1 MNVCIDVESLLNLWE
16 TEQNHIH
23 MLNPKIELNQHL
35 TEQIYAA
42 LHGQLVEKIIS
53 LSSYDQSSHGLR
65 SAMEGH
71 SFKVEKRLMS
81 HLHDLLYGV
90 KEKLGFND
98 PVDFYITGNS
108 TVNAWTI
115 AAAREGEPH
124 IVNINS
130 ALINLMTDDELRFVV
145 GHELGHLMNKDVEML
160 RLIGFVFPQGS
171 VPPLVLQYKIRLW
184 EQLSEL
190 TADRYGY
197 MAVENLESCLSA
209 FFKMTSGLDIT
220 RINMQVDAYLE
231 ENLKHLE
238 YFIKDKGLSRDTH
251 PVNPI
256 RVQSLNL
263 YATCQS
269 EEELNE
275 KMGEIIGALMKLSN
289 DEVDYFL
296 GFFVATAGLI
306 AISIDGN
313 VTDEEI
319 ERVLNNLS
327 SFHIF
332 PRQFLEDVSQQD
344 VVKIFHSSIEE
355 VLKRRPDMRD
365 AMLSYVISLIL
376 ADSSFNEQEVEFIF
390 DIGEKAFGFTT
401 KEVADRMAVAIQQNF
416 VPSYEAIC

>member
-1 MNVCIDVESLLNLWE
+1 
-16 TEQNHIH
+16 
-23 MLNPKIELNQHL
+23 MLNPKIELEQHL
-35 TEQIYAA
+35 TQQIYAA
-42 LHGQLVEKIIS
+42 LHGELVEKIIS
-53 LSSYDQSSHGLR
+53 LSSFDQSSHGLR

-81 HLHDLLYGV
+81 HLYDLLYGV
-90 KEKLGFND
+90 KEKLGFAD
-98 PVDFYITGNS
+98 PVDFYITGDS

-145 GHELGHLMNKDVEML
+145 GHELGHLMNRNTEML
-160 RLIGFVFPQGS
+160 RLINFVFPRGT

-197 MAVENLESCLSA
+197 MAVENLEACLSA

-220 RINMQVDAYLE
+220 KIDMQVEAYLE

-238 YFIKDKGLSRDTH
+238 YFISDKGLSRDTH

-263 YATCQS
+263 YATCPD
-269 EEELNE
+269 EKALAE
-275 KMGEIIGALMKLSN
+275 KMDEIIAALMKLSN
-289 DEVDYFL
+289 DEVDYYL

-306 AISIDGN
+306 AINIDGE
-313 VTDEEI
+313 VTSEEI

-327 SFHIF
+327 SFYIF
-332 PRQFLEDVSQQD
+332 PRHFLDQVAEQK
-344 VVKIFHSSIEE
+344 VVEIFYSSIEE

-365 AMLSYVISLIL
+365 GMLAYIISLIL
-376 ADSSFNEQEVEFIF
+376 VDSSFNQQEVEFIF
-390 DIGEKAFGFTT
+390 EIGEKCFGFTT
-401 KEVADRMAVAIQQNF
+401 KEIADRMAGAIQQNF

>member
-1 MNVCIDVESLLNLWE
+1 
-16 TEQNHIH
+16 
-23 MLNPKIELNQHL
+23 MLNPKIELEQHL
-35 TEQIYAA
+35 TQQIYAA
-42 LHGQLVEKIIS
+42 LHGELVENIIS
-53 LSSYDQSSHGLR
+53 LSSFDQSSHGLR

-81 HLHDLLYGV
+81 HLYDLLYGV
-90 KEKLGFND
+90 KEKLGFAD
-98 PVDFYITGNS
+98 PVDFYITGDS

-145 GHELGHLMNKDVEML
+145 GHELGHLMNRNTEML
-160 RLIGFVFPQGS
+160 RLINFVFPRGT

-197 MAVENLESCLSA
+197 MAVENLEACLSA
-209 FFKMTSGLDIT
+209 FFKMTSGLDISK
-220 RINMQVDAYLE
+220 IDMQVDAYLE

-238 YFIKDKGLSRDTH
+238 YFISDKGLSRDTH

-263 YATCQS
+263 YATCP
-269 EEELNE
+269 NE
-275 KMGEIIGALMKLSN
+275 KELEEKMDAIIGALMKLSN
-289 DEVDYFL
+289 DEVDYYL

-306 AISIDGN
+306 AINVDGEI
-313 VTDEEI
+313 TSEEI

-327 SFHIF
+327 SFYIF
-332 PRQFLEDVSQQD
+332 PRHFLDQVAQQK
-344 VVKIFHSSIEE
+344 VVEIFYSSIEE
-355 VLKRRPDMRD
+355 VLKRRPDMREG
-365 AMLSYVISLIL
+365 MLAYMISLIL
-376 ADSSFNEQEVEFIF
+376 ADSSFNQKEVEFIF
-390 DIGEKAFGFTT
+390 EIGEKCFGFST
-401 KEVADRMAVAIQQNF
+401 KEIADRMAGAIQQNF
-416 VPSYEAIC
+416 IPSYEAIC

>member
-1 MNVCIDVESLLNLWE
+1 
-16 TEQNHIH
+16 
-23 MLNPKIELNQHL
+23 MLNPKIELEQHL

-42 LHGQLVEKIIS
+42 LHGELVEKIIS
-53 LSSYDQSSHGLR
+53 MSSFDQSSHGLR

-81 HLHDLLYGV
+81 HLYDLLYGV
-90 KEKLGFND
+90 KEKLGFAD
-98 PVDFYITGNS
+98 SVDFYITGDS

-145 GHELGHLMNKDVEML
+145 GHELGHLMNKNTEML
-160 RLIGFVFPQGS
+160 RLIGFVFPHGT

-184 EQLSEL
+184 EQLAEL

-197 MAVENLESCLSA
+197 MAVENLEACLSA
-209 FFKMTSGLDIT
+209 FFKMTSGLDISK
-220 RINMQVDAYLE
+220 IDMQVDAYLE

-238 YFIKDKGLSRDTH
+238 YFINDKGLSRDTH

-263 YATCQS
+263 YATCPD
-269 EEELNE
+269 EKILGE
-275 KMGEIIGALMKLSN
+275 KMDEIIGALMKLSN
-289 DEVDYFL
+289 DEVDYYL

-306 AISIDGN
+306 AINIDGE
-313 VTDEEI
+313 VTSEEI

-327 SFHIF
+327 SFYIF
-332 PRQFLEDVSQQD
+332 PRHFLDQVAEQK
-344 VVKIFHSSIEE
+344 VVEIFYSSIEE
-355 VLKRRPDMRD
+355 VLKRRPDMRE
-365 AMLSYVISLIL
+365 AMLAYIISIIL
-376 ADSSFNEQEVEFIF
+376 ADSSFNQQEVDFVFEV
-390 DIGEKAFGFTT
+390 GEKCFGFST
-401 KEVADRMAVAIQQNF
+401 KEIADRMAGAIQQNF
-416 VPSYEAIC
+416 IPSYEAIC

>member
-1 MNVCIDVESLLNLWE
+1 
-16 TEQNHIH
+16 
-23 MLNPKIELNQHL
+23 MLNPKIELEQHL

-42 LHGQLVEKIIS
+42 LHGELVEKIIS
-53 LSSYDQSSHGLR
+53 LSSFDQSGHGLR

-90 KEKLGFND
+90 KEKLGFAD
-98 PVDFYITGNS
+98 PVDFYITGDS

-145 GHELGHLMNKDVEML
+145 GHELGHLMNKNTEML
-160 RLIGFVFPQGS
+160 RLIGFVFPHGT

-197 MAVENLESCLSA
+197 MAVENLEACLSA
-209 FFKMTSGLDIT
+209 FFKMTSGLDISK
-220 RINMQVDAYLE
+220 IDMQVDAYLE

-238 YFIKDKGLSRDTH
+238 YFINDKGLSRDTH

-263 YATCQS
+263 YATCPD
-269 EEELNE
+269 EKTLAE
-275 KMGEIIGALMKLSN
+275 KMDEIIGALMKLSN
-289 DEVDYFL
+289 DEVDYYL

-306 AISIDGN
+306 AINIDGD
-313 VTDEEI
+313 VTSEEI

-327 SFHIF
+327 SFYIF
-332 PRQFLEDVSQQD
+332 PRHFLDQVAEQK
-344 VVKIFHSSIEE
+344 VVEIFYSSIEE
-355 VLKRRPDMRD
+355 VLKRRPDMREG
-365 AMLSYVISLIL
+365 MLAYIISLIL
-376 ADSSFNEQEVEFIF
+376 ADSSFNQQEIDFIF
-390 DIGEKAFGFTT
+390 EIGEKNFGFST
-401 KEVADRMAVAIQQNF
+401 KEIADRMAGAIQQNF
-416 VPSYEAIC
+416 IPSYEAIC

>member
-1 MNVCIDVESLLNLWE
+1 
-16 TEQNHIH
+16 
-23 MLNPKIELNQHL
+23 MLNPKIELEQHL

-42 LHGQLVEKIIS
+42 LHGELVEKIIS
-53 LSSYDQSSHGLR
+53 LSSFDQSGHGLK

-90 KEKLGFND
+90 KEKLGFAD
-98 PVDFYITGNS
+98 PVDFYITGDS

-145 GHELGHLMNKDVEML
+145 GHELGHLMNKNTEML
-160 RLIGFVFPQGS
+160 RLIGFVFPHGT

-197 MAVENLESCLSA
+197 MAVENLEACLSA
-209 FFKMTSGLDIT
+209 FFKMTSGLDISK
-220 RINMQVDAYLE
+220 IDMQVDAYLE

-238 YFIKDKGLSRDTH
+238 YFINDKGLSRDTH

-263 YATCQS
+263 YATCPD
-269 EEELNE
+269 EKTLAE
-275 KMGEIIGALMKLSN
+275 KMDEIIGALMKLSN
-289 DEVDYFL
+289 DEVDYYL

-306 AISIDGN
+306 AINIDGD
-313 VTDEEI
+313 VTSEEI

-327 SFHIF
+327 SFYIF
-332 PRQFLEDVSQQD
+332 PRHFLDQVAEQK
-344 VVKIFHSSIEE
+344 VVEIFYSSIEE
-355 VLKRRPDMRD
+355 VLKRRPDMREG
-365 AMLSYVISLIL
+365 MLAYIISLIL
-376 ADSSFNEQEVEFIF
+376 ADSSFNQQEIDFIF
-390 DIGEKAFGFTT
+390 EIGEKNFGFST
-401 KEVADRMAVAIQQNF
+401 KEIADRMAGAIQQNF
-416 VPSYEAIC
+416 IPSYEAIC

>member
-1 MNVCIDVESLLNLWE
+1 
-16 TEQNHIH
+16 
-23 MLNPKIELNQHL
+23 MLNPKIELEQHL
-35 TEQIYAA
+35 TQQIYAA
-42 LHGQLVEKIIS
+42 LHGELVEKIIS
-53 LSSYDQSSHGLR
+53 LSSFDQSSHGLR

-81 HLHDLLYGV
+81 HLYDLLYGV
-90 KEKLGFND
+90 KEKLGFAD
-98 PVDFYITGNS
+98 PVDFYITGDS

-145 GHELGHLMNKDVEML
+145 GHELGHLMNRNTEML
-160 RLIGFVFPQGS
+160 RLINFVFPRGT

-197 MAVENLESCLSA
+197 MAVENLEACLSA

-220 RINMQVDAYLE
+220 KIDMKVEAYLE

-238 YFIKDKGLSRDTH
+238 YFISDKGLSRDTH

-263 YATCQS
+263 YATCPD
-269 EEELNE
+269 EKVLEE
-275 KMGEIIGALMKLSN
+275 KMDEIIGALMKLSN
-289 DEVDYFL
+289 DEVDYYL

-306 AISIDGN
+306 AINIDGE
-313 VTDEEI
+313 VTSEEI

-327 SFHIF
+327 SFYIF
-332 PRQFLEDVSQQD
+332 PRHFLDQVAEQK
-344 VVKIFHSSIEE
+344 VVEIFYSSIEE

-365 AMLSYVISLIL
+365 GMLAYIISLIL
-376 ADSSFNEQEVEFIF
+376 VDSSFNQQEVEFIF
-390 DIGEKAFGFTT
+390 EIGEKCFGFST
-401 KEVADRMAVAIQQNF
+401 KEIADRMAGAIQQNF

>member
-1 MNVCIDVESLLNLWE
+1 
-16 TEQNHIH
+16 
-23 MLNPKIELNQHL
+23 MLNPKIELEQHL
-35 TEQIYAA
+35 TQQIYAA
-42 LHGQLVEKIIS
+42 LHGELVEKIIS
-53 LSSYDQSSHGLR
+53 LSSFDQSSHGLR

-81 HLHDLLYGV
+81 HLYDLLYGV
-90 KEKLGFND
+90 KEKLGFAD
-98 PVDFYITGNS
+98 PVDFYITGDS

-145 GHELGHLMNKDVEML
+145 GHELGHLMNRNTEML
-160 RLIGFVFPQGS
+160 RLINFVFPRGT

-197 MAVENLESCLSA
+197 MAVENLEACLSA

-220 RINMQVDAYLE
+220 KIDMQVEAYLE

-238 YFIKDKGLSRDTH
+238 YFINDKGLSRETH

-263 YATCQS
+263 YATCPD
-269 EEELNE
+269 EKALAE
-275 KMGEIIGALMKLSN
+275 KMDEIIGALMKLSN
-289 DEVDYFL
+289 DEVDYYL

-306 AISIDGN
+306 AINIDGE
-313 VTDEEI
+313 VTSEEI

-327 SFHIF
+327 SFYIF
-332 PRQFLEDVSQQD
+332 PRHFLDQVAEQK
-344 VVKIFHSSIEE
+344 VVEIFYSSIEE

-365 AMLSYVISLIL
+365 GMLAYIISLIL
-376 ADSSFNEQEVEFIF
+376 VDSSFNQQEVEFIF
-390 DIGEKAFGFTT
+390 EIGEKCFGFTT
-401 KEVADRMAVAIQQNF
+401 KEIADRMAGAIQQNF

>member
-1 MNVCIDVESLLNLWE
+1 
-16 TEQNHIH
+16 

-275 KMGEIIGALMKLSN
+275 KMSEIIGALMKLSN

-306 AISIDGN
+306 AINIDGN

-355 VLKRRPDMRD
+355 ILKRRPDMRD

-376 ADSSFNEQEVEFIF
+376 ADSSFNEQEVDFIF
-390 DIGEKAFGFTT
+390 DIGEKAFGFST
-401 KEVADRMAVAIQQNF
+401 KEVADRMASAIQQNF
-416 VPSYEAIC
+416 IPSYEAIC

>member
-1 MNVCIDVESLLNLWE
+1 
-16 TEQNHIH
+16 
-23 MLNPKIELNQHL
+23 MLNPKIELEQHL

-42 LHGQLVEKIIS
+42 LHGELVEKIIS
-53 LSSYDQSSHGLR
+53 LSSFDQSGHGLR

-90 KEKLGFND
+90 KEKLGFAD
-98 PVDFYITGNS
+98 PVDFYITGDS

-145 GHELGHLMNKDVEML
+145 GHELGHLMNKNTEML
-160 RLIGFVFPQGS
+160 RLIGFVFPHGT

-197 MAVENLESCLSA
+197 MAVENLEACLSA

-220 RINMQVDAYLE
+220 KINMQVDAYLE

-238 YFIKDKGLSRDTH
+238 YFINDKGLSRDTH

-263 YATCQS
+263 YATS
-269 EEELNE
+269 PDEKALAE
-275 KMGEIIGALMKLSN
+275 KMDEIIGALMKLSN
-289 DEVDYFL
+289 DEVDYYL

-306 AISIDGN
+306 AINIDGE
-313 VTDEEI
+313 VTSEEI
-319 ERVLNNLS
+319 ERVLNQLS

-332 PRQFLEDVSQQD
+332 PCHFLDQVAEQK
-344 VVKIFHSSIEE
+344 VVEIFYSSIEE

-365 AMLSYVISLIL
+365 GMLVYIISLIL
-376 ADSSFNEQEVEFIF
+376 ADSSFNQQEVDFIF
-390 DIGEKAFGFTT
+390 EIGEKCFGFTT
-401 KEVADRMAVAIQQNF
+401 KEIADRMAGAIQQNF

>member
-1 MNVCIDVESLLNLWE
+1 
-16 TEQNHIH
+16 
-23 MLNPKIELNQHL
+23 MLNPKIELEQHL

-42 LHGQLVEKIIS
+42 LHGELVEKIIS
-53 LSSYDQSSHGLR
+53 LSSFDQSSHGLR

-90 KEKLGFND
+90 KEKLGFAD
-98 PVDFYITGNS
+98 PVDFYITGDS

-145 GHELGHLMNKDVEML
+145 GHELGHLMNKNTEML
-160 RLIGFVFPQGS
+160 RLIGFVFPHGT

-197 MAVENLESCLSA
+197 MAVENLEACLSA
-209 FFKMTSGLDIT
+209 FFKMTSGLDISK
-220 RINMQVDAYLE
+220 IDMQVDAYLE

-238 YFIKDKGLSRDTH
+238 YFINDKGLSRDTH

-263 YATCQS
+263 YATS
-269 EEELNE
+269 PDEKALAE
-275 KMGEIIGALMKLSN
+275 KMDEIIGALMKLSN
-289 DEVDYFL
+289 DEVDYYL

-306 AISIDGN
+306 AINIDGE
-313 VTDEEI
+313 VTSEEI
-319 ERVLNNLS
+319 ERVLNQLS

-332 PRQFLEDVSQQD
+332 PRHFLDQVAEQK
-344 VVKIFHSSIEE
+344 VVEIFYSSIEE

-365 AMLSYVISLIL
+365 GMLVYIISLIL
-376 ADSSFNEQEVEFIF
+376 ADSSFNQQEVDFIF
-390 DIGEKAFGFTT
+390 EIGEKCFGFTT
-401 KEVADRMAVAIQQNF
+401 KEIADRMAGAIQQNF

>member
-1 MNVCIDVESLLNLWE
+1 
-16 TEQNHIH
+16 
-23 MLNPKIELNQHL
+23 MLNPKIELEQHL
-35 TEQIYAA
+35 TQQIYAA
-42 LHGQLVEKIIS
+42 LHGELVEKIIS
-53 LSSYDQSSHGLR
+53 LSSFDQSSHGLR

-81 HLHDLLYGV
+81 HLYDLLYGV
-90 KEKLGFND
+90 KEKLGFAD
-98 PVDFYITGNS
+98 PVDFYITGDS

-145 GHELGHLMNKDVEML
+145 GHELGHLMNRNTEML
-160 RLIGFVFPQGS
+160 RLINFVFPRGT

-197 MAVENLESCLSA
+197 MAVENLEACLSA

-220 RINMQVDAYLE
+220 KIDMQVEAYLE

-238 YFIKDKGLSRDTH
+238 YFISDKGLSRDTH

-263 YATCQS
+263 YATCPD
-269 EEELNE
+269 EKALAE
-275 KMGEIIGALMKLSN
+275 KMDEIIGALMKLSN
-289 DEVDYFL
+289 DEVDYYL

-306 AISIDGN
+306 AINIDGE
-313 VTDEEI
+313 VTSEEI

-327 SFHIF
+327 SFYIF
-332 PRQFLEDVSQQD
+332 PRHFLDQVAEQK
-344 VVKIFHSSIEE
+344 VVEIFYSSIEE

-365 AMLSYVISLIL
+365 GMLAYIISLIL
-376 ADSSFNEQEVEFIF
+376 VDSSFNQQEVEFIF
-390 DIGEKAFGFTT
+390 EIGEKCFGFTT
-401 KEVADRMAVAIQQNF
+401 KEIADRMAGAIQQNF

>member
-1 MNVCIDVESLLNLWE
+1 
-16 TEQNHIH
+16 
-23 MLNPKIELNQHL
+23 MLNPKIELEQHL
-35 TEQIYAA
+35 TQQIYAA
-42 LHGQLVEKIIS
+42 LHGELVEKIIS

-81 HLHDLLYGV
+81 HLYDLLYGV
-90 KEKLGFND
+90 KEKLGFPD
-98 PVDFYITGNS
+98 PVDFYITGDS

-145 GHELGHLMNKDVEML
+145 GHELGHLMNRNTEML
-160 RLIGFVFPQGS
+160 RLINFVFPRGS
-171 VPPLVLQYKIRLW
+171 MPPLVLQYKIRLW

-197 MAVENLESCLSA
+197 MAVENLGACLSA
-209 FFKMTSGLDIT
+209 FFKMTSGLDISK
-220 RINMQVDAYLE
+220 IDMQVDAYLE

-238 YFIKDKGLSRDTH
+238 YFISDKGLSRDTH

-263 YATCQS
+263 YATS
-269 EEELNE
+269 PDEKVLEE
-275 KMGEIIGALMKLSN
+275 KMDEIIGALMKLSN
-289 DEVDYFL
+289 DEVDYYL

-306 AISIDGN
+306 AINIDGD
-313 VTDEEI
+313 VTSEEI

-327 SFHIF
+327 SFYIF
-332 PRQFLEDVSQQD
+332 PRHFLDQVAQQK
-344 VVKIFHSSIEE
+344 VVEIFYSSIEE
-355 VLKRRPDMRD
+355 VIKRRPDMRE
-365 AMLSYVISLIL
+365 AMLSYIISLIL
-376 ADSSFNEQEVEFIF
+376 ADSSFNQQEVDFIF
-390 DIGEKAFGFTT
+390 EIGEKCFGFTH
-401 KEVADRMAVAIQQNF
+401 KEIADRMAAAIQQNF